1 MPTLLQLAARSLCR
15 SHRCLPSEL
24 DSSQGLCQSSLELD
38 RQNHISSSIS
48 AGKDCPGSSS
58 LENATMVSDSPDH
71 TGRLSQN
78 HLSSSRNNDQPT
90 SSSNGPSAS
99 RMAYLRKRYRDQQLS
114 EEATDL
120 MLNSWRSKANRSY
133 DSLFSKWSSWCAT
146 RHSDPISGPIN
157 EVLNFLAKLY
167 KDGYQYSS
175 INSYRSAISSVHEKI
190 DGYNIG
196 QHPLVTRL
204 IKGVFHVRPP
214 LPRYTQTWSV
224 QLVLDYLRSLGENKT
239 LSLKHLSWK
248 VAMLLALTRPSRSA
262 DLSHLDLSRRVY
274 KPDGV
279 CFYPTSLA
287 KQSRQGSK
295 IACFFF
301 PSLPED
307 NLLCPVTT
315 LRAYEERTAPFQG
328 KESRLLLATIRPH
341 QAVSSSSVARWLKSL
356 LEASGIDTS
365 IFNAHSVRG
374 ASSSAAATAGVTTA
388 DILKAAN
395 WNSESV
401 FQRFY
406 YRPADDPSYG
416 RAVLS
421 GHSATNNTVD
431 MGD

>member
-1 MPTLLQLAARSLCR
+1 M
-15 SHRCLPSEL
+15 
-24 DSSQGLCQSSLELD
+24 
-38 RQNHISSSIS
+38 
-48 AGKDCPGSSS
+48 
-58 LENATMVSDSPDH
+58 
-71 TGRLSQN
+71 
-78 HLSSSRNNDQPT
+78 
-90 SSSNGPSAS
+90 
-99 RMAYLRKRYRDQQLS
+99 
-114 EEATDL
+114 
-120 MLNSWRSKANRSY
+120 
-133 DSLFSKWSSWCAT
+133 
-146 RHSDPISGPIN
+146 
-157 EVLNFLAKLY
+157 
-167 KDGYQYSS
+167 YSS

-190 DGYNIG
+190 DGHNIG

-214 LPRYTQTWSV
+214 LPRYTQTWNV
-224 QLVLDYLRSLGENKT
+224 QSVLDYLRSLGDNKT

-262 DLSHLDLSRRVY
+262 DLSQLDLSRRVY

-287 KQSRQGSK
+287 KQSRQSSK
-295 IACFFF
+295 IANFFF

-307 NLLCPVTT
+307 RLLCPVTT
-315 LRAYEERTAPFQG
+315 LKAYEERTALFRG
-328 KESRLLLATIRPH
+328 KETRLLLAIIRPH

-356 LEASGIDTS
+356 LEASGIDIS

-374 ASSSAAATAGVTTA
+374 ASSSAAAMAGVTTA

-406 YRPADDPSYG
+406 YRSADDHSYG

-421 GHSATNNTVD
+421 GHPATNNTVD